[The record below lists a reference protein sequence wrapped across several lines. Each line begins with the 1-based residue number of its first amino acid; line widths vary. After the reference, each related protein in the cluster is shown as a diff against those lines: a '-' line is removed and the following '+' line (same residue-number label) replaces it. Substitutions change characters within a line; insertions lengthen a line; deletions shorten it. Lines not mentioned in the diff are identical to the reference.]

1 MNAIV
6 QISQATRLGSH
17 LLVQLFGGPQCGK
30 TLSALL
36 LARGIAGPNGKIG
49 VLDTESGRA
58 KFFSDKIPGGFFH
71 ADLSPPFTADRYKQA
86 IEEFVK
92 FGVDVLVIDSFSHV
106 WNGPGGV
113 LEQADTGEANG
124 KKGLQKW
131 LRPKVEYRKLIGFLL
146 STRIHIIFCSRGK
159 QPVEER
165 VVNGKKEFV
174 TLPWEPVQDKHLKY
188 EMTVVLPMVMNG
200 TFETDPNRLKSPGDI
215 KHLFTGQPITVE
227 TGKMI
232 ADWVG
237 GAPSI
242 NHAHELLKKHA
253 NDAAMEGVAAFRAF
267 WTTLGK
273 PDRATL
279 QPNLANYQSIAK
291 TADEDRAQS
300 GGSQDDP
307 PEDPFAEQGDGAT
320 GGQTGDTTPEPPA
333 DNPPVITDAATGE
346 IVKEPTTESPP
357 FQVTPLPVA
366 SLPGGSPDWPTWLA
380 AARRI
385 IPTLPTLAALDA
397 WVALPQHVSAMRN
410 MGVKAKEMRAE
421 VEAAIAAR
429 RAELSNG

>member
-6 QISQATRLGSH
+6 QIAPASRAGAH
-17 LLVQLFGGPQCGK
+17 LLVQVFGGPQCGK
-30 TLSALL
+30 TMSALL
-36 LARGIAGPNGKIG
+36 LARGIAGPSGKVG
-49 VLDTESGRA
+49 CLDTESGRA
-58 KFFSDKIPGGFFH
+58 KFFADKIPGGFFH
-71 ADLSPPFTADRYKQA
+71 ADLSPPFTADRYRQA

-92 FGVDVLVIDSFSHV
+92 FGTDVLVIDSFSHV

-165 VVNGKKEFV
+165 TVNGKKEFV
-174 TLPWEPVQDKHLKY
+174 TLPWEPIQDKMLKF
-188 EMTVVLPMVMNG
+188 EMTVVLPMIMNG
-200 TFETDPNRLKSPGDI
+200 SFETDPNRLKTPGDI

-242 NHAHELLKKHA
+242 NHAHELLRKHA
-253 NDAAMEGVAAFRAF
+253 NDAAMEGVNAFRDF
-267 WTTLGK
+267 WKGLGK
-273 PDRATL
+273 GDRTVL

-291 TADEDRAQS
+291 TADEDRTQN
-300 GGSQDDP
+300 GGGQDDP
-307 PEDPFAEQGDGAT
+307 PDDPFSDAAAGQGDAG
-320 GGQTGDTTPEPPA
+320 TT
-333 DNPPVITDAATGE
+333 ITDAGTGE
-346 IVKEPTTESPP
+346 IVTPP
-357 FQVTPLPVA
+357 PAVTPLPI
-366 SLPGGSPDWPTWLA
+366 PQRPEGGPDWPAFFA
-380 AARRI
+380 AASEHIRQAPSAEYI
-385 IPTLPTLAALDA
+385 AA
-397 WVALPQHVSAMRN
+397 WVAANADSIRALGTAKKTWPSELEHV
-410 MGVKAKEMRAE
+410 GKLRA
-421 VEAAIAAR
+421 
-429 RAELSNG
+429 AELGQSEGAGK